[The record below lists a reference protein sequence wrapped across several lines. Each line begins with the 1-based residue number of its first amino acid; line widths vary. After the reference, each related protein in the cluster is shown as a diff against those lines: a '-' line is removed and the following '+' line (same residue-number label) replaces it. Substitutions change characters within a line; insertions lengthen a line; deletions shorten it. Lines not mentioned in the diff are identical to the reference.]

1 MKPSGFTVWHLY
13 SCSRLRKAI
22 TTAVNEKKKKKNPSC
37 CLRGL
42 SSLALLSISFN
53 IVNGIR
59 NAVSQ
64 HEARVRRAASEDIDQ
79 RVKIKP
85 FLAPSSQ
92 QRIEQ

>member
-1 MKPSGFTVWHLY
+1 MKPSGLALQHLY

-22 TTAVNEKKKKKNPSC
+22 TTAVNEKKREKNAAC

-42 SSLALLSISFN
+42 SCLALLSISFN

-64 HEARVRRAASEDIDQ
+64 HEVRVRWAASEDIDQ

-85 FLAPSSQ
+85 FLVPSSKQ
-92 QRIEQ
+92 QAKK